1 MNCEW
6 RISFSNLSSYA
17 LGLVFIL
24 LVAIIWSVA
33 SIVVQYL
40 YRDQSFDAPFLL
52 TYIGTSLFV
61 VQLPLHW
68 LYKQWITWRSN
79 SVGNGNYDSIPTSGE
94 SSSTIDEE
102 EENYQTVHAGGNNI
116 GANSDNGIGES
127 SDVVESDNYWT
138 EQDHMIAA
146 AKLSPFWF
154 ISNYA
159 YNASLQHTSITSS
172 TVLVNTGSLFTFLIA
187 LLMRDERFSCW
198 KLLGVLFGMAG
209 CVLTGLHDARAGDG
223 GNSRMRFLLGDMI
236 DTDDNDGNE
245 HTDDLHVWGD
255 VLSVISAAFY
265 GIYAVMVRLL
275 CPRDESLMSMQLFLG
290 YVGLW
295 NMLALSPIAIYQLG
309 IAKSVT
315 LSGWVFGCLV
325 LNGLFNNVISD
336 YLWARSVLLTSAT
349 VASVGLGLTIPLA
362 FVSDVFLGVEDV
374 LNLESVLGAGFVLF
388 GFILV
393 NIGETE
399 NGKKD
404 EDERNRRATEGN
416 EGLRSIS
423 MQAVSPQNELE
434 SHRNLS

>member
-1 MNCEW
+1 
-6 RISFSNLSSYA
+6 
-17 LGLVFIL
+17 
-24 LVAIIWSVA
+24 
-33 SIVVQYL
+33 VQYL

-68 LYKQWITWRSN
+68 LYKQWINWRSN
-79 SVGNGNYDSIPTSGE
+79 SVGNGNYDSIPTGDE
-94 SSSTIDEE
+94 STSTIDEE
-102 EENYQTVHAGGNNI
+102 EENYQTVHAGGNNV
-116 GANSDNGIGES
+116 GTNSENGIGDA
-127 SDVVESDNYWT
+127 SDVVERENYWT

-159 YNASLQHTSITSS
+159 YNASLQLTSITSS

-187 LLMRDERFSCW
+187 LLMQDERFSCW

-223 GNSRMRFLLGDMI
+223 GDSRMRFLLGDMI
-236 DTDDNDGNE
+236 DTDDNNE
-245 HTDDLHVWGD
+245 NDHTDDLHVWGD

-265 GIYAVMVRLL
+265 GIYTVMVRLL

-336 YLWARSVLLTSAT
+336 YLWARSVILTSAT

-388 GFILV
+388 GFVLV
-393 NIGETE
+393 NIGETK

-404 EDERNRRATEGN
+404 EDERNRRATEGD

-434 SHRNLS
+434 SHQNLS

>member
-1 MNCEW
+1 
-6 RISFSNLSSYA
+6 
-17 LGLVFIL
+17 
-24 LVAIIWSVA
+24 
-33 SIVVQYL
+33 VQYL

-68 LYKQWITWRSN
+68 LYKQWINWRSN
-79 SVGNGNYDSIPTSGE
+79 SVGNGNYDSIPTGDE
-94 SSSTIDEE
+94 STSTIDEE

-116 GANSDNGIGES
+116 GTNSENGIGEA
-127 SDVVESDNYWT
+127 SDVAERENYWT

-159 YNASLQHTSITSS
+159 YNASLQLTSITSS

-187 LLMRDERFSCW
+187 LLMQDERFSCW

-223 GNSRMRFLLGDMI
+223 GDSRMRFLLGDMI
-236 DTDDNDGNE
+236 DTDDNNE
-245 HTDDLHVWGD
+245 NDHTDDLHVWGD

-265 GIYAVMVRLL
+265 GIYTVMVRLL

-336 YLWARSVLLTSAT
+336 YLWARSVILTSAT

-388 GFILV
+388 GFVLV
-393 NIGETE
+393 NIGETK

-404 EDERNRRATEGN
+404 EDERNRRATEGD

-434 SHRNLS
+434 SHQNLS

>member
-1 MNCEW
+1 M
-6 RISFSNLSSYA
+6 
-17 LGLVFIL
+17 
-24 LVAIIWSVA
+24 AIIWSVA

-68 LYKQWITWRSN
+68 LYKQWINWRSN
-79 SVGNGNYDSIPTSGE
+79 SVGNGNYDSIPTGDE
-94 SSSTIDEE
+94 STSTIDEE
-102 EENYQTVHAGGNNI
+102 EENYQTVHAGGNNV
-116 GANSDNGIGES
+116 GTNSENGIGDA
-127 SDVVESDNYWT
+127 SDVVERENYWT

-159 YNASLQHTSITSS
+159 YNASLQLTSITSS

-187 LLMRDERFSCW
+187 LLMQDERFSCW

-223 GNSRMRFLLGDMI
+223 GDSRMRFLLGDMI
-236 DTDDNDGNE
+236 DTDDNNE
-245 HTDDLHVWGD
+245 NDHTDDLHVWGD

-265 GIYAVMVRLL
+265 GIYTVMVRLL

-336 YLWARSVLLTSAT
+336 YLWARSVILTSAT

-388 GFILV
+388 GFVLV
-393 NIGETE
+393 NIGETK

-404 EDERNRRATEGN
+404 EDERNRRATEGD

-434 SHRNLS
+434 SHQNLS